1 MKNVSFADT
10 YSLESRLDGRLQY
23 MKSKEVRNMDDEQL
37 VEKVREFR
45 EELFNLRFRNATG
58 ELENTARLGV
68 ARRSLARTLTVA
80 RERGIDVDREL
91 KR

>member
-1 MKNVSFADT
+1 VKP
-10 YSLESRLDGRLQY
+10 
-23 MKSKEVRNMDDEQL
+23 KEVRNMDDEQV

-58 ELENTARLGV
+58 ELENTARLSE

-80 RERGIDVDREL
+80 RERGIDVETEL
-91 KR
+91 RR

>member
-1 MKNVSFADT
+1 
-10 YSLESRLDGRLQY
+10 
-23 MKSKEVRNMDDEQL
+23 MDDEQL

-58 ELENTARLGV
+58 ELENTARMGV

-80 RERGIDVDREL
+80 KERGIDVETEL
-91 KR
+91 RR